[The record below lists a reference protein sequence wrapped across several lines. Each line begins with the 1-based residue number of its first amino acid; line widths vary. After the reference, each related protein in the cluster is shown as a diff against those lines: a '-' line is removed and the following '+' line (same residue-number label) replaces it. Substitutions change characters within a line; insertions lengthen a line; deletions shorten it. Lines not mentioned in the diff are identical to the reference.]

1 MMMEHLLLMKEV
13 HIQQRKQTIVQLTQ
27 LYLRFLKMGRGQV
40 PQVLLIQMIQVCIL
54 WDGVSLCQM
63 FLHSLELQI
72 LSMANSELIMAPV
85 LQWKIGV
92 WSTYNIQMTLAL
104 HQVSLKSTGKLMMVS
119 LLALESMTQ
128 VKRMIS

>member
-1 MMMEHLLLMKEV
+1 MMEHLLLMKEV

-54 WDGVSLCQM
+54 WDGVSRCQM

-72 LSMANSELIMAPV
+72 LSMANSELIMGPV

-119 LLALESMTQ
+119 LLVLGSMTQ

>member
-1 MMMEHLLLMKEV
+1 MMEHLLLMKEV

-54 WDGVSLCQM
+54 WDGVSRCQT

-72 LSMANSELIMAPV
+72 LSMANSELIMDPV

-119 LLALESMTQ
+119 LLVLGSMTQ